1 MIGASSIQRSA
12 IKPIARKRVKVGAL
26 PSFWPLILILAMQS
40 IISLATLHNTAFQ
53 DEGLYLYAGRQIIHY
68 WMGGPVP
75 LDRYAF
81 YFSGYPDV
89 YPVIGGFLDTLGGL
103 ELARLFSLFCMLGV
117 NTIVY
122 YSTKKFFERPAAIF
136 ASAIYGSL
144 GTVLYVG
151 RLATFDSLC
160 LFLIA
165 LAAAV
170 AYKVSTSRHPWWA
183 LMIGPLLVLSIL
195 AKYAAMLFA
204 LPVLGILVFC
214 SIAFL
219 GWWRMLV
226 RLALAMVALAISLFV
241 AYHFMD
247 KLAFH
252 AIQGSTT
259 NRVALIEKPRLEMF
273 MHVLQMCGIVYAA
286 ALLGVVFV
294 FLRYQRFRL
303 MALLLFGSS
312 WLVPAYHIY
321 EQETVSIDKHLAF
334 GIFFAMPLAGCA
346 AAWLSGYIKQAAP
359 HINGRYWVAGLSVAL
374 LVFILGMQQS
384 QTIYASWANTSALR
398 YALHTQIRDG
408 SGRILAEDIEVV
420 RYDAEDITQA
430 WQWNGVYYFYYVD
443 AAHQQLLGDPAL
455 TQALKDRYFAIVEL
469 SFNYQT
475 AEAIFIAQQMAA
487 SRNYDLIAT
496 VPFQNSFGTGHF
508 YLWRSAIAAG
518 HGNFKSLSQVKI

>member
-1 MIGASSIQRSA
+1 MLKAISIQKSA
-12 IKPIARKRVKVGAL
+12 TRHISRTQVKAFAL
-26 PSFWPLILILAMQS
+26 PSFWPLLLILALQA
-40 IISLATLHNTAFQ
+40 IISLTTLHNSAFQ

-89 YPVIGGFLDTLGGL
+89 YPVIGGALDMIGGL
-103 ELARLFSLFCMLGV
+103 ELARLFSLFCMMGV
-117 NTIVY
+117 NIIVY
-122 YSTKKFFERPAAIF
+122 YSTQKFFQRPAAIF
-136 ASAIYGSL
+136 ASAAYASL

-160 LFLIA
+160 LLLIA

-170 AYKVSTSRHPWWA
+170 AYAVGTGRHPWMA
-183 LMIGPLLVLSIL
+183 LMIGPILVLSVL

-214 SIAFL
+214 SFAFL
-219 GWWRMLV
+219 GWWRMLL
-226 RLALAMVALAISLFV
+226 RLALALVSLAISLLV
-241 AYHFMD
+241 AYHFID
-247 KLAFH
+247 PLAFH

-259 NRVALIEKPRLEMF
+259 DRVALIPKPRVEMF

-286 ALLGVVFV
+286 ALLGVVLV
-294 FLRYQRFRL
+294 FLHYKRFRL

-346 AAWLSGYIKQAAP
+346 LAWLSGHLQQAFAKV
-359 HINGRYWVAGLSVAL
+359 HGRSWLAGLSVIL
-374 LVFILGMQQS
+374 LIFILGGQQS
-384 QTIYASWANTSALR
+384 QTIYASWANTSDLR
-398 YALHTQIRDG
+398 YALHTQLRDG
-408 SGRILAEDIEVV
+408 SGRILAEDIEVA

-430 WQWNGVYYFYYVD
+430 WQWNGVYYFYYVT
-443 AAHQQLLGDPAL
+443 ATHQQLLGNPAL
-455 TQALKDRYFAIVEL
+455 IQALHDRYFAIVEL

-475 AEAIFIAQQMAA
+475 SQAIFIAQQMAA

-496 VPFQNSFGTGHF
+496 IPFQNSFGTGHF
-508 YLWRSAIAAG
+508 YLFRSAIVAG
-518 HGNFKSLSQVKI
+518 QGDFTRMSQVVV